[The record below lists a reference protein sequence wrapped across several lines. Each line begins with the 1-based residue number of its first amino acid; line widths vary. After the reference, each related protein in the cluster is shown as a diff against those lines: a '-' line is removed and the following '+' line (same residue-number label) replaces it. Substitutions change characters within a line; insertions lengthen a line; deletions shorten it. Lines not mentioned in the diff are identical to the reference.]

1 MVGVCLVDREGR
13 LTHMNLAGSRL
24 LGWGAAC
31 PTNVSCHELLEC
43 LVPCDEA
50 GSTVCPFSG
59 VLLEK
64 TMVWVPRTRLRRRQG
79 TWCWVE
85 MKGLVVDD
93 GEASGFMLMFRDLS
107 SEMKLTE
114 ETRRLASI
122 PKENPFP
129 VIEVDSAGQLLYAN
143 PAMVRLMEEAQ
154 IGQDGFSTALPDR
167 FLELANRC
175 LSQKHLEMHY
185 EVSVG
190 KRQYSWTFAPHAD
203 LGLLRGYGMDI
214 TEPKRAA
221 EELSAFAD
229 TLEAKNHELD
239 QALMKAES
247 ATRAKAAFL
256 AVMSHEIRT
265 PLNGV
270 IGMAEVLLASSLNQE
285 QQECVNII
293 RMSGEGLLTIINDIL
308 DFSKLESGQL
318 ALESIGFNLTSLFEE
333 VVDLFSER
341 AHRKGLDLAAY
352 VDPDVPSQLVG
363 DPHRLRQILCNYLSN
378 ALKFTMEGSVLLRG
392 SLIFSS
398 SPECDDSQG
407 GHNQLS
413 GDSDH
418 ETPLWIHLSVQ
429 DTGLG
434 MSEEVQEKIF
444 HVFTQA
450 DSSMSRKFGGSGL
463 GLAIC
468 KQLAE
473 LMHGTVGVKS
483 QPNQGSTFW
492 CDIPCRASRTARVP
506 VTEGISVSGKEVWV
520 IGAQDA
526 SGWVMTQL
534 LHEVHVKVV
543 RVDSIQQAITLY
555 ESVHESASSLAGV
568 ILSDRLEKEAALEW
582 FERLRSSSLFPKVKV
597 LGMKPFWYQKDDEET
612 CVRFDGMITL
622 PLHRKQFFHCLF
634 GQPEHLG
641 PSELPRETESHRVEI
656 VPRKFEVFEQ
666 PFLNKQAGPSVLVVE
681 DNPVNQRVAAGMLG
695 KLGCRVTIVNTGA
708 QALTVLNESVVD
720 CIVMDWELPD
730 MDGLAITQQIRELE
744 HAGGFVYA
752 AAYWHRHHGSASPP
766 VLHIP
771 IVGMTAHVLSEH
783 GQQCLENGMD
793 DCLFKPV
800 HLRDFERI
808 LRRWVGF
815 VPNGMDSFLSKPHD
829 PADRTET
836 DWAANRETGIGHQ
849 LGTNPQ
855 YSADRERYD
864 LPAALQALE
873 GDEELLYS
881 LFHIFND
888 TAPDLISRM
897 HQAIHRHDR
906 QELKRLAHQMKGA
919 LSAVH
924 AMHEEKE
931 AEQLELAAV
940 SAGFSHLDSTVIA
953 LDQKVK
959 QLICEFEGLM
969 AIQKEKDGRS
979 SESITFAEGGI
990 QNAHHK
996 KPERRW

>member
-1 MVGVCLVDREGR
+1 MIGVCLVDRNGL

-31 PTNVSCHELLEC
+31 PTNVSCHDLLEC
-43 LVPCDEA
+43 LVPCEKNH
-50 GSTVCPFSG
+50 TEICPLSG
-59 VLLEK
+59 LLLEK
-64 TMVWVPRTRLRRRQG
+64 TMLWVPRTRLRSRQG

-85 MKGLVVDD
+85 LKGLVVDD
-93 GEASGFMLMFRDLS
+93 VEASGYLLMFRDLS

-129 VIEVDSAGQLLYAN
+129 VIEVDAAGQLLYAN
-143 PAMVRLMEEAQ
+143 PAMVRLMEEAH

-167 FLELANRC
+167 FLDLARRC

-190 KRQYSWTFAPHAD
+190 ERQYSWTFAPHAD

-221 EELSAFAD
+221 AEMSAFAD

-239 QALMKAES
+239 HALIKAES

-270 IGMAEVLLASSLNQE
+270 IGMAEVLLASSLDKE

-318 ALESIGFNLTSLFEE
+318 VLESIGFDLTSLFEE

-352 VDPDVPSQLVG
+352 VDPNVPSELFG

-392 SLIFSS
+392 SLIHPANPACNGSLHGLNDRS
-398 SPECDDSQG
+398 GEPGEET
-407 GHNQLS
+407 QL
-413 GDSDH
+413 
-418 ETPLWIHLSVQ
+418 WVRLSTQ

-434 MSEEVQEKIF
+434 VSEEVQEKIF

-473 LMHGTVGVKS
+473 LMHGTVGVRS
-483 QPNQGSTFW
+483 QPDQGSTFW
-492 CDIPCRASRTARVP
+492 CDIPCRASRTIHAPRPDVR
-506 VTEGISVSGKEVWV
+506 SVAGKEVWV
-520 IGAQDA
+520 IGPQQS
-526 SGWVMTQL
+526 SGWVMGQL
-534 LHEVHVKVV
+534 LQEVRVKVV
-543 RVDSIQQAITLY
+543 QIESLQQANILF
-555 ESVHESASSLAGV
+555 ESVHESERHVAGV
-568 ILSDRLEKEAALEW
+568 ILSNRLEKAAVREW
-582 FERLRSSSLFPKVKV
+582 VGRMRSFSLFHDVKV
-597 LGMKPFWYQKDDEET
+597 LGLKPFWYGKDDEEKSLG
-612 CVRFDGMITL
+612 FDGMITL
-622 PLHRKQFFHCLF
+622 PLHRKQFFQCIF
-634 GQPEHLG
+634 GEMADPG
-641 PSELPRETESHRVEI
+641 PSDIPRPPERLSVEK
-656 VPRKFEVFEQ
+656 VQGTLEVLEQ
-666 PFLNKQAGPSVLVVE
+666 PLLQKQAGPSVLVVE

-695 KLGCRVTIVNTGA
+695 KLGCQVTIVDMGS
-708 QALTVLNESVVD
+708 QALTLLQSTDVD
-720 CIVMDWELPD
+720 CILMDWELPD
-730 MDGLAITQQIRELE
+730 MDGLAITQHIRELE
-744 HAGGFVYA
+744 HAGAFLHTS
-752 AAYWHRHHGSASPP
+752 AYWHRHYGSASPP
-766 VLHIP
+766 VHHIP

-808 LRRWVGF
+808 LRKWVGF
-815 VPNGMDSFLSKPHD
+815 VPGGVIDPSSSKTDNKTDRKGTFSVATRDLDREHHAGNPSEF
-829 PADRTET
+829 PEDRT
-836 DWAANRETGIGHQ
+836 
-849 LGTNPQ
+849 L
-855 YSADRERYD
+855 YD
-864 LPAALQALE
+864 VSAALHALE
-873 GDEELLYS
+873 GDEGLLYS
-881 LFHIFND
+881 LFHIFKV
-888 TAPDLISRM
+888 TTPDLIQGL
-897 HQAIHRHDR
+897 HQAIHMQNRS
-906 QELKRLAHQMKGA
+906 ELQRLAHQMKGA
-919 LSAVH
+919 LGAVH
-924 AMHEEKE
+924 AMSEWKE
-931 AEQLELAAV
+931 AEQLECRAV
-940 SAGFSHLDSTVIA
+940 SATFSLLHSAVIQ
-953 LDQKVK
+953 LEQRVK
-959 QLICEFEGLM
+959 QLICVFERLIFVQGE
-969 AIQKEKDGRS
+969 KEGRS
-979 SESITFAEGGI
+979 SQTISFAEGGTR
-990 QNAHHK
+990 NDHVS
-996 KPERRW
+996 